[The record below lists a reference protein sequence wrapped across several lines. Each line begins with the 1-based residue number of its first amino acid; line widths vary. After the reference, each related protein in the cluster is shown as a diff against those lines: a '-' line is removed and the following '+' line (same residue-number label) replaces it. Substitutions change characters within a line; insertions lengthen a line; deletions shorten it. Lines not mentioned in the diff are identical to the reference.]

1 RPRDRGPARDPALR
15 RAGHRPR
22 SDQHRRDLAP
32 DPRDPRAHARH
43 VDRGDARHRAGPG
56 DLRPGGP
63 ADPRQAALRRHTG
76 RVPREQRPRGAR
88 LRRPPGGGTGRH
100 PARRARRSGRGERGG
115 DVSTDK
121 PLPPPPPPRGRHRE
135 VWVGLFVVFGVL
147 ATIVVLAVMTDAA
160 LFRGRYIINT
170 KVPNASGIRKGD
182 PVLMRGVNI
191 GRILSFTIQQQE
203 VQMRLEI
210 EGEYPVPRDSRIE
223 LKASGL
229 LGGMVAD
236 IVPGSSPQSAT
247 WGDTLP
253 GGTGVGL
260 FDKMDALAGEA
271 DKVAKRVQGLLSDDM
286 VKDMQGSA
294 AGARQS
300 LDSLQA
306 ILKEQRSEL
315 RALSAS
321 LKRSS
326 EGLEKVTTGPELERT
341 TKRIDEL

>member
-1 RPRDRGPARDPALR
+1 M
-15 RAGHRPR
+15 
-22 SDQHRRDLAP
+22 
-32 DPRDPRAHARH
+32 
-43 VDRGDARHRAGPG
+43 
-56 DLRPGGP
+56 
-63 ADPRQAALRRHTG
+63 
-76 RVPREQRPRGAR
+76 
-88 LRRPPGGGTGRH
+88 
-100 PARRARRSGRGERGG
+100 
-115 DVSTDK
+115 STEK

-135 VWVGLFVVFGVL
+135 VWVGLFVVAGVL
-147 ATIVVLAVMTDAA
+147 ATIVILAVMTDAA

-170 KVPNASGIRKGD
+170 TVPNASGIRKGD

-191 GRILSFTIQQQE
+191 GRILSFTILQQQ

-210 EGEYPVPRDSRIE
+210 EGEYPVPKDSRVEI
-223 LKASGL
+223 KASGL

-236 IVPGSSPQSAT
+236 VIPGSSSQSVT

-286 VKDMQGSA
+286 VTDLQGSA
-294 AGARQS
+294 RGTRES
-300 LDSLQA
+300 LESLQA
-306 ILKEQRSEL
+306 ILKEQRGEL
-315 RALSAS
+315 RAISAS

-341 TKRIDEL
+341 TKRIDELVGKLDGTAATFDSSAKSLDSILARMERGEGTLGKLSKDETLYKNAAEATENLNKATVELNKLLVDFQAHPRKYINLKVF

>member
-1 RPRDRGPARDPALR
+1 
-15 RAGHRPR
+15 
-22 SDQHRRDLAP
+22 
-32 DPRDPRAHARH
+32 
-43 VDRGDARHRAGPG
+43 
-56 DLRPGGP
+56 
-63 ADPRQAALRRHTG
+63 
-76 RVPREQRPRGAR
+76 
-88 LRRPPGGGTGRH
+88 
-100 PARRARRSGRGERGG
+100 
-115 DVSTDK
+115 VSTDK

-160 LFRGRYIINT
+160 LFRGRYIIST
-170 KVPNASGIRKGD
+170 TVPNASGIRKGD

-191 GRILSFTIQQQE
+191 GRILSFTIQQQQ

-210 EGEYPVPRDSRIE
+210 EGEYPVPKDSRVEI
-223 LKASGL
+223 KASGL

-236 IVPGSSPQSAT
+236 IVPGASPQSAT

-294 AGARQS
+294 TGARQS
-300 LDSLQA
+300 LESLQS
-306 ILKEQRSEL
+306 ILKEQRGEL
-315 RALSAS
+315 RSISAS

-341 TKRIDEL
+341 TKRIDELVTKLDGTAATFDKSSKSLDSILGRMDRGEGTLGKLSTDETLYKNAAEATENLNKATVELNKLLADFQAHPRKYINLKVF

>member
-1 RPRDRGPARDPALR
+1 M
-15 RAGHRPR
+15 
-22 SDQHRRDLAP
+22 
-32 DPRDPRAHARH
+32 
-43 VDRGDARHRAGPG
+43 
-56 DLRPGGP
+56 
-63 ADPRQAALRRHTG
+63 
-76 RVPREQRPRGAR
+76 
-88 LRRPPGGGTGRH
+88 
-100 PARRARRSGRGERGG
+100 
-115 DVSTDK
+115 STEK

-135 VWVGLFVVFGVL
+135 VWVGLFVVAGVL
-147 ATIVVLAVMTDAA
+147 ATVVILAVMTDAA

-191 GRILSFTIQQQE
+191 GRILNFTILQQQ

-210 EGEYPVPRDSRIE
+210 EGEYPVPKDSRVEI
-223 LKASGL
+223 KASGL

-236 IVPGSSPQSAT
+236 VIPGSSSQSVT

-294 AGARQS
+294 RGTRES
-300 LDSLQA
+300 LESLQA
-306 ILKEQRSEL
+306 ILKEQRGEL
-315 RALSAS
+315 RAISAS

-341 TKRIDEL
+341 TKRIDELVGKLDGTAATFDSSAKSLDSILARMERGEGTLGKLSKDETLYKNAAEATENLNKATVELNKLLVDFQAHPRKYINLKVF

>member
-1 RPRDRGPARDPALR
+1 M
-15 RAGHRPR
+15 
-22 SDQHRRDLAP
+22 
-32 DPRDPRAHARH
+32 
-43 VDRGDARHRAGPG
+43 
-56 DLRPGGP
+56 
-63 ADPRQAALRRHTG
+63 
-76 RVPREQRPRGAR
+76 
-88 LRRPPGGGTGRH
+88 
-100 PARRARRSGRGERGG
+100 
-115 DVSTDK
+115 STDK

-170 KVPNASGIRKGD
+170 SVPNASGIRKGD

-191 GRILSFTIQQQE
+191 GRILSFTILQQQ

-210 EGEYPVPRDSRIE
+210 EGEYPVPKDSRVE

-236 IVPGSSPQSAT
+236 IVPGSSPQSAA

-271 DKVAKRVQGLLSDDM
+271 DKVAKRVQGLLSDEM
-286 VKDMQGSA
+286 VSDMQGSA

-300 LDSLQA
+300 LQSLQA
-306 ILKEQRSEL
+306 ILKEQRGEL
-315 RALSAS
+315 RSISAS

-341 TKRIDEL
+341 TKQIDALVTKLDGTATTFDRSAKSLDSILARMDRGEGTLGKLSKDEALYKNVSEATENLNKATVELNKLLVDFQAHPRKYINLKIF

>member
-1 RPRDRGPARDPALR
+1 M
-15 RAGHRPR
+15 
-22 SDQHRRDLAP
+22 
-32 DPRDPRAHARH
+32 
-43 VDRGDARHRAGPG
+43 
-56 DLRPGGP
+56 
-63 ADPRQAALRRHTG
+63 
-76 RVPREQRPRGAR
+76 
-88 LRRPPGGGTGRH
+88 
-100 PARRARRSGRGERGG
+100 
-115 DVSTDK
+115 STEK
-121 PLPPPPPPRGRHRE
+121 PLPPPPPLRGRHPE
-135 VWVGLFVVFGVL
+135 VWVGLFVVAGVL
-147 ATIVVLAVMTDAA
+147 ATIVILAVMTDAA

-170 KVPNASGIRKGD
+170 TVPNASGIRKGD

-191 GRILSFTIQQQE
+191 GRILSFTILQQQ

-210 EGEYPVPRDSRIE
+210 EGEYPVPKDSRVEI
-223 LKASGL
+223 KASGL

-236 IVPGSSPQSAT
+236 VIPGSSSQSVT

-294 AGARQS
+294 RGTRES
-300 LDSLQA
+300 LESLQA
-306 ILKEQRSEL
+306 ILKEQRGEL
-315 RALSAS
+315 RAISAS

-341 TKRIDEL
+341 TKRIDELVGKLDGTAATFDSSAKSLDSILGRMDRGEGTLGKLSTDETLYKNAAEATENLNKATVELNKLLVDFQAHPRKYINLKVF